1 MRTDLE
7 IEQLGTAP
15 SMPRPPR
22 RKPKRPAVP
31 LEWVAGAAAAILL
44 VVLAYLVFS
53 SRDTKK
59 IVPVGASSRSI
70 AISHDGG
77 RLAVALMDGSLR
89 VIDLQAGKLVGEH
102 KSEKPEERPLAP
114 ITAVAFGPANSVL
127 ALRPSESKLYIFS
140 PDLASYTQ
148 RSLQPNAHDLV
159 WSRAL
164 DAALVLAG
172 GEDDLHAKIEVFP
185 ARPMG
190 IQGSTSQMLNLVTW
204 LTPKYMTVTGDGSRV
219 AISYDSTRKMNLLV
233 YDPRKRRT
241 ASALLLRGEPE
252 GLAFAADGSRLWVTS
267 PHAETVTEITGFTVT
282 PTQLPILA
290 STSPPR
296 MIAVNQRLRRA
307 YTTGSLTF
315 PEINLDQRKITRT
328 VELPERSAGI
338 ALSPDESMAFV
349 TFEKLDIVGVIDL
362 QAMRWVREIQ
372 LR

>member
-1 MRTDLE
+1 
-7 IEQLGTAP
+7 
-15 SMPRPPR
+15 
-22 RKPKRPAVP
+22 
-31 LEWVAGAAAAILL
+31 
-44 VVLAYLVFS
+44 
-53 SRDTKK
+53 
-59 IVPVGASSRSI
+59 
-70 AISHDGG
+70 
-77 RLAVALMDGSLR
+77 LR
-89 VIDLQAGKLVGEH
+89 
-102 KSEKPEERPLAP
+102 
-114 ITAVAFGPANSVL
+114 
-127 ALRPSESKLYIFS
+127 
-140 PDLASYTQ
+140 SYTQ
-148 RSLQPNAHDLV
+148 RSLQPNAHDVV

-190 IQGSTSQMLNLVTW
+190 IQSSTSQMLNLVTW
-204 LTPKYMTVTGDGSRV
+204 VAPKYMTVTADGSRL

-233 YDPRKRRT
+233 YDPRARRT

-252 GLAFAADGSRLWVTS
+252 GVAFAADGTRLWVTS
-267 PHAETVTEITGFTVT
+267 PHAETVTEVTGFTVT
-282 PTQLPILA
+282 PIQLPKLA

-296 MIAVNQRLRRA
+296 MIAVNQQLRRA

-338 ALSPDESMAFV
+338 VLSPDESTAYV

-362 QAMRWVREIQ
+362 QAMRWVSEIQ